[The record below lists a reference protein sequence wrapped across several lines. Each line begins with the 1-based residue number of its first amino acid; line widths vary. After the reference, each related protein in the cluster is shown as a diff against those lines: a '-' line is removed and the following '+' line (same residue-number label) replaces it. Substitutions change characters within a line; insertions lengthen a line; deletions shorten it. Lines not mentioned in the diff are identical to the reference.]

1 MLDKLRHTAE
11 VAKFK
16 TNQMMKVSKVQGE
29 IEKLKGEIDKLRI
42 QIGDQVLALRA
53 AGTPIPQ
60 LEETCAAVDALQA
73 QIQQKLAEVEAIK
86 AEQPPAGP
94 PQCPNCQTVLQPG
107 AAFCPKCGATLA
119 APPPPPPPPQ
129 AAPAANCPQC
139 GTPVVPGN
147 AFCMNCGT
155 KLG

>member
-16 TNQMMKVSKVQGE
+16 TNQMMKVNKLQGE
-29 IEKLKGEIDKLRI
+29 ANQLKQEIDKLSI
-42 QIGDQVLALRA
+42 EIGNAVLALRA

-60 LEETCAAVDALQA
+60 VEEICLKVDALQA
-73 QIQQKLAEVEAIK
+73 QIQQKLAEIEVVK

-94 PQCPNCQTVLQPG
+94 PQCPSCQTIVQPG

-119 APPPPPPPPQ
+119 APPPPPAPPP
-129 AAPAANCPQC
+129 APEANCPKC
-139 GTPVVPGN
+139 GTPIVPGN
-147 AFCMNCGT
+147 AFCMNCGE
-155 KLG
+155 KLS

>member
-16 TNQMMKVSKVQGE
+16 TNQMMKVNKVQGE
-29 IEKLKGEIDKLRI
+29 INQLKQEIDKLRL

-60 LEETCAAVDALQA
+60 VEETCVALDALQA
-73 QIQQKLAEVEAIK
+73 QIQEKLAQIEVIK

-94 PQCPNCQTVLQPG
+94 PQCPKCQTVVQPG
-107 AAFCPKCGATLA
+107 ATFCPKCGAALP
-119 APPPPPPPPQ
+119 APPPPAPIP
-129 AAPAANCPQC
+129 AAPPAACPKC
-139 GTPVVPGN
+139 GTPVTPGT
-147 AFCMNCGT
+147 AFCMNCGE
-155 KLG
+155 KLA